1 MLILRSLHVANNALY
16 SIASIFHRERCVRR
30 IVNLMH
36 AARHSSWSLCCFNI
50 FMWWGVP
57 FNRPHKIR
65 VVAVDGVSVK
75 ASINYSKKN
84 MNHIRGIHACAIA
97 TVSEY
102 VAGLCLL
109 QSFHPKKYRI
119 IMSSLEATYHYQAK
133 RKLNAVA
140 QLSPKA
146 VDDVKMQLKAEA
158 SVKHV
163 MVSEVLDVDN
173 NHVATVKTTWQVK
186 PWSKVKL
193 KL

>member
-1 MLILRSLHVANNALY
+1 MLILRPLHVASNTLY
-16 SIASIFHRERCVRR
+16 SIAIIFHRERRVRR
-30 IVNLMH
+30 IVSLMH
-36 AARHSSWSLCCFNI
+36 AARESSWSLCCFNI
-50 FMWWGVP
+50 LMWWGVP

-65 VVAVDGVSVK
+65 VVAVDGVSVR

-84 MNHIRGIHACAIA
+84 MNHIKGIHACAIA

-119 IMSSLEATYHYQAK
+119 IMSSLEAAYHYQAK

-140 QLSPKA
+140 ELSPKVVA
-146 VDDVKMQLKAEA
+146 DVQTQLEVQE

-163 MVSEVLDVDN
+163 MVSEVFDVDN

-186 PWSKVKL
+186 PWNKVKL
-193 KL
+193 KV